1 MNNWQ
6 RVFTYATGSLVI
18 GLLFIVLTNS
28 FLYYVDVEGS
38 TGLIALLAYGFIFL
52 NLGFGINRRFALKAR
67 RVPVIHYTLALLIV
81 APTLVWTYTRP
92 EDLGESYIIFVG
104 TVVFAVLLGTY
115 YGIKMG
121 GSRREKYL
129 KEVEEQ
135 LRDEETPEELRRP
148 HDDISKN

>member
-67 RVPVIHYTLALLIV
+67 RVPVIHYTLAFLIV
-81 APTLVWTYTRP
+81 APTLAWTYTRP

-104 TVVFAVLLGTY
+104 TITFAVLLGTY